1 MPTTF
6 TLIDLAGSIALLLLG
21 MQMVQTGMQ
30 RAVGAVLQ
38 SLIARSLYDRWRA
51 FVAGMGTAAVLQSGT
66 ATGSITAGLAAS
78 GRTDLVPAL
87 AVVLGANVGASLLV
101 QLLSFDVAAV
111 SPALILIGV
120 LMFRR
125 TSNTRAHDLGRA
137 FIGLGLM
144 LIALHELLDL
154 MTDYEDAPSLRVLL
168 GAASTVPLV
177 DMLLAASLSWAA
189 DSTVAVVL
197 LVASLCARNVVPPDT
212 AFALVLGANLGSAVK
227 PVLES
232 AAPDDP
238 ASRQLPVGNLLILV
252 VGAALVLAA
261 LGPVGRF
268 MVSMEPD
275 NGRVVADFHTLF
287 NVAVAALFLPL
298 LTPYGNLLGHLM
310 PALIKVT
317 EPPGRRH
324 GDQTGTPVQSE
335 AHRGAMRPA
344 LRLGADPGELL
355 VEVRQRSLVRDTIQP
370 ADDERRDPT
379 RAAPAMRNAETPN
392 IWGGVRG
399 SVRATD
405 EGSTVGGEP
414 VRYEP
419 VQSIWLTLQN
429 LQIVRQA
436 EPAGD
441 AGRSILATYI
451 QGTAHVDDA
460 DLCVIGEPRTRQRA
474 ISVTFAAREINDGDL
489 RGLREWQDE
498 LGITFSDLP
507 LGTARLG
514 YNAADREMQEPDR
527 WWASFHIP
535 AGSMQ
540 GLIDGI
546 EAARLA
552 EAKLALS
559 LKSLYS
565 IAAEVADSQDDP
577 CVYLKQDGS
586 STTGLPEFATGY
598 VTHMA
603 FGHASITLRDPD
615 GGRSGDGRVPATLE
629 GNQESVAVRALDE
642 KVGSLIVLVKWLAAL
657 IAVLLVVLVSAR
669 H

>member
-21 MQMVQTGMQ
+21 TQMVQTGMQ
-30 RAVGAVLQ
+30 RAVGAGLQ
-38 SLIARSLYDRWRA
+38 SLIARSLHDRGRA
-51 FVAGMGTAAVLQSGT
+51 FVAGMGTAAVLQSGA
-66 ATGSITAGLAAS
+66 ATGSMTAGLAAA
-78 GRTDLVPAL
+78 GRINLVPAL
-87 AVVLGANVGASLLV
+87 AVGLGANVGATLIV

-125 TSNTRAHDLGRA
+125 TSNTQAHDLGRA

-177 DMLLAASLSWAA
+177 DVLLAASLSWAA
-189 DSTVAVVL
+189 DSNVAAVL

-212 AFALVLGANLGSAVK
+212 AFALVLGANLGAAIK

-232 AAPDDP
+232 AVPDDP
-238 ASRQLPVGNLLILV
+238 VSKRLPVGNLLTLM

-261 LGPVGRF
+261 LGPIGDF

-287 NVAVAALFLPL
+287 NVVVAVLFLPL
-298 LTPYGNLLGHLM
+298 LTPYANLLGHLM
-310 PALIKVT
+310 PAFIKVT
-317 EPPGRRH
+317 DPPEPLH
-324 GDQTGTPVQSE
+324 GDQTGVPAQRE
-335 AHRGAMRPA
+335 ARRRAMRPA
-344 LRLGADPGELL
+344 LRFGADPGELL
-355 VEVRQRSLVRDTIQP
+355 VEVRQRSREGSHVSS
-370 ADDERRDPT
+370 ADFHCK
-379 RAAPAMRNAETPN
+379 
-392 IWGGVRG
+392 GVPVDLPESGHR
-399 SVRATD
+399 TD
-405 EGSTVGGEP
+405 EGTPAGGLP
-414 VRYEP
+414 MRYEP
-419 VQSIWLTLQN
+419 VQSIWLTLQD
-429 LQIVRQA
+429 LRIVRQA

-441 AGRSILATYI
+441 AGRAILATYV
-451 QGTAHVDDA
+451 QGTAHLDDG
-460 DLCVIGEPRTRQRA
+460 DLCVVGEPWTRQHA
-474 ISVTFAAREINDGDL
+474 ISVTFAARDINDGDH

-527 WWASFHIP
+527 WWASFHVP

-546 EAARLA
+546 DAARLA
-552 EAKLALS
+552 EVKLALS
-559 LKSLYS
+559 LKHLYS
-565 IAAEVADSQDDP
+565 ITPEVAGAQGDP
-577 CVYLKQDGS
+577 CVFLRPDSGS
-586 STTGLPEFATGY
+586 ASGLPEVATGY

-603 FGHASITLRDPD
+603 FEQASITLRDPD
-615 GGRSGDGRVPATLE
+615 GGRPGDGDARARRDGTLE
-629 GNQESVAVRALDE
+629 TAAVRALDE
-642 KVGSLIVLVKWLAAL
+642 KVGSLVILVKWLGAL
-657 IAVLLVVLVSAR
+657 IAVLLVVLVFAR